1 MADLLIMPMTL
12 FILGFTIAGYISRF
26 KMLLLISVGFIVP
39 FSIYLGGEGH
49 MVEASVLSGLAL
61 LNVWAAF
68 SGRASA
74 GGE

>member
-1 MADLLIMPMTL
+1 MEDLLIMPMTL
-12 FILGFTIAGYISRF
+12 FILGFTIAGYLSKF
-26 KMLLLISVGFIVP
+26 KMLLLISVGFIIP
-39 FSIYLGGEGH
+39 FSIYLGEAGH
-49 MVEASVLSGLAL
+49 MTEATVLSGLAI

>member
-1 MADLLIMPMTL
+1 MEDLLIMPMTL
-12 FILGFTIAGYISRF
+12 FILGFTIAGYLSKF
-26 KMLLLISVGFIVP
+26 KMLLLISVGFIIP
-39 FSIYLGGEGH
+39 FSIYLGEGGH
-49 MVEASVLSGLAL
+49 MTEATVLSGLAI